1 MGEKYWGEIK
11 LLKIDWNEKSI
22 NTNFRNR
29 LEIFKAEYIR
39 VTEKV
44 SLPEQRRKFTEKLDS
59 TIK

>member
-44 SLPEQRRKFTEKLDS
+44 SLPEQRRKFIEKLDS